1 MEGLTFDPDLVIR
14 GLIMDKTNGNLVK
27 ADRFGYVK
35 RAMHGTKMLSNRAI
49 SRLYG
54 RELVDLR
61 NERRWEFLNTLFSVS
76 EAVMYMQV
84 GRLAQAGPG
93 WPRSTPHP
101 SPPIPPSDGG
111 SAGRG
116 AGLPTY
122 HRWGL

>member
-1 MEGLTFDPDLVIR
+1 MEGLTFDQDLVIR

-84 GRLAQAGPG
+84 GRVEELAQPGPG
-93 WPRSTPHP
+93 WPRPNP
-101 SPPIPPSDGG
+101 
-111 SAGRG
+111 
-116 AGLPTY
+116 
-122 HRWGL
+122 